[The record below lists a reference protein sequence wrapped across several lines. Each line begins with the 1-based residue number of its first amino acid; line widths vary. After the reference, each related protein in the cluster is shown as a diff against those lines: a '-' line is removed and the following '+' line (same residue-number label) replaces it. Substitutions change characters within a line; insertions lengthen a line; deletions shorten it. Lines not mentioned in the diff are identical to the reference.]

1 MRNFKAIELI
11 VKKHLC
17 TGCGNCVGICFQNA
31 IVLHYNSWKGIYIP
45 KIKQDSCNNCGNCHV
60 ICPGRPFTYKNINL
74 SNTRELRTNPFL
86 GAYNSCY
93 IGYSLND
100 DIRYRSA
107 SGGLVT
113 QLLTFA
119 LEKGLID
126 AAIVTSFN
134 KENSFKPKAILA
146 ESREQIIKA
155 SQSKYCPVS
164 VNLIIKEVFKRKD
177 LHDIAFVGLPCQIE
191 GMRLAERKFELLRKK
206 IKYHF
211 GLFCSHELN
220 FHATNFL
227 LKNLGIRM
235 EEIKKVNYRGYGWPG
250 KIIIE
255 FKNGELKYIKSN
267 HPLWEKIF
275 HCGLFTPIRCVLC
288 NDLSSELADLSFG
301 DAWLPEIIKE
311 DNIGTSIV
319 ISRTDLGENLLKM
332 GVMEKKINIK
342 EISHEKVIQSQKGY
356 SYIKKVN
363 IYSRLKLYNL
373 FFKIKYPHEKIS
385 VNKNVHDKFLALI
398 LLFSSYIGNKLGY
411 LTNYLGFK
419 VVDKIYSKFLS
430 NLLKSSKQMRI
441 KKALN
446 VLILHAHWN
455 NRGDESAIRAMID
468 SLKQELPINQMKIMI
483 MVEDVKYFPY
493 KDIQIINQYPMIKR
507 PFSFIDII
515 SLILTKGRCD
525 FPTLMDVLLM
535 IFSKGRRAFSKQG
548 KQFLKHVSGADIV
561 IHAPGGPMF
570 GEHYGKYEFPYLLR
584 IFIPLL
590 KKKPVFFYAPSVGPF
605 NKKFRNVFRKF
616 ILKRVHLITLRDQE
630 SAKYLKEQLNI
641 DSIVTIDSALQNKI
655 SHELLRNSKRLSN
668 ILNLIESQKVIG
680 ITMTELRWHPKYKDN
695 FILRKRIH
703 DSISEF
709 TKHLIDRGYHVL
721 IIPQIFEYD
730 FEKAFL
736 EKIHQ
741 INEKK
746 IHLLPEEI
754 DSYTQQAIISK
765 LYCVVGMRY
774 HPNIFAA
781 KMLTPSIAI
790 CYEHKASSFMEKLG
804 RTDLIIDVM
813 ELNPKKLIE
822 KFSYLEKN
830 HEKIK
835 KEIQARIKDFT
846 QLSRKTTKIIK
857 MELRKMALI

>member
-17 TGCGNCVGICFQNA
+17 TGCGSCVGICFQNA

-60 ICPGRPFTYKNINL
+60 VCPGYPFTYKNINF
-74 SNTRELRTNPFL
+74 SNKGELKSNPFL
-86 GAYNSCY
+86 GAFNSCY

-107 SGGLVT
+107 SGGLIT
-113 QLLTFA
+113 QLLIFA

-155 SQSKYCPVS
+155 SQSKYCPVP

-191 GMRLAERKFELLRKK
+191 GIRLAERKFELLRKK

-267 HPLWEKIF
+267 HPLWEKVF

-342 EISHEKVIQSQKGY
+342 EISHKKVFQSQKGY

-363 IYSRLKLYNL
+363 IYSRLKLHGL
-373 FFKIKYPHEKIS
+373 FFKTKYPDKQIS
-385 VNKNVHDKFLALI
+385 ASQTIYDKYLAFI

-411 LTNYLGFK
+411 LTNFLSYKIIGK
-419 VVDKIYSKFLS
+419 VYSKFLS
-430 NLLKSSKQMRI
+430 NLLKSSKQIRI

-483 MVEDVKYFPY
+483 MVEDVKYFPHE
-493 KDIQIINQYPMIKR
+493 DIQIINQYPLIKR
-507 PFSFIDII
+507 PYSFIDII
-515 SLILTKGRCD
+515 LLFLTKGRYD

-535 IFSKGRRAFSKQG
+535 IFSKGSRAFSREG
-548 KQFLKHVSGADIV
+548 KQFLKHVSEADII

-570 GEHYGKYEFPYLLR
+570 GEHYVKYEFPYLLR
-584 IFIPLL
+584 IFIPIF
-590 KKKPVFFYAPSVGPF
+590 KKKPVFFYAPSIGPF
-605 NKKFRNVFRKF
+605 NRKVRNIFRKF

-630 SAKYLKEQLNI
+630 SARYLKEQLHI

-655 SHELLRNSKRLSN
+655 FPELIRNNKKLSS
-668 ILNLIESQKVIG
+668 ILNLIETQKVIG

-695 FILRKRIH
+695 LMLRKRIH
-703 DSISEF
+703 ESIAKF
-709 TKHLIDRGYHVL
+709 TNYLIQKGFHIL
-721 IIPQIFEYD
+721 IIPQIFEYT

-736 EKIHQ
+736 EKIHRL
-741 INEKK
+741 NEEK

-781 KMLTPSIAI
+781 KMSIPSIAI
-790 CYEHKASSFMEKLG
+790 CYEHKATSFMEKLG
-804 RTDLIIDVM
+804 RSDLIINVM
-813 ELNPKKLIE
+813 ELNVKNLID
-822 KFSYLEKN
+822 KFIYLEEN
-830 HEKIK
+830 YEKIK
-835 KEIQARIKDFT
+835 KEIKARIT
-846 QLSRKTTKIIK
+846 QCTKISQKTTKIIK
-857 MELRKMALI
+857 MELKRMGLI